1 MCFGSSALR
10 HLALL
15 SDLHLGRGGSAD
27 DGPSDGAALA
37 MALGAL
43 ATRVDRVLL
52 AGDIVE
58 TQHGFVPF
66 AWGLEARAMR
76 RRHARLLQVMAGP
89 SFVWLAGNHDG
100 LLGRPAGVLH
110 DLRVDVGGRRLVV
123 LHGHQ
128 VDPLHRHAPRLEALG
143 SWGAALVQRAG
154 VPWAWRVANGMASRV
169 NGMHAAPAHSA
180 FTRRLLAWGRA
191 RGATWIAHGH
201 DHAPLLLERDGVTLV
216 RPGATTGG
224 HLRYALLDLVSGQAS
239 LHHERLG

>member
-1 MCFGSSALR
+1 MR
-10 HLALL
+10 
-15 SDLHLGRGGSAD
+15 
-27 DGPSDGAALA
+27 
-37 MALGAL
+37 MA
-43 ATRVDRVLL
+43 RPRIQSNVLL
-52 AGDIVE
+52 APLTTIG
-58 TQHGFVPF
+58 
-66 AWGLEARAMR
+66 
-76 RRHARLLQVMAGP
+76 
-89 SFVWLAGNHDG
+89 
-100 LLGRPAGVLH
+100 
-110 DLRVDVGGRRLVV
+110 VGGAARFFTRVRRPEQVIAAVEWAANAGEKLMVLGGGSNLLIGDDGFFGLV
-123 LHGHQ
+123 LQPAIPGLSIAER
-128 VDPLHRHAPRLEALG
+128 P
-143 SWGAALVQRAG
+143 GAVEVTAGAG